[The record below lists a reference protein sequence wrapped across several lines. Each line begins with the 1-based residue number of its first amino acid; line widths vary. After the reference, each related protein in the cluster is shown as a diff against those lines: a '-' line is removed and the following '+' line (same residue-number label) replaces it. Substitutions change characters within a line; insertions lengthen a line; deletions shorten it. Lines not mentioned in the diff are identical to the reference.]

1 MRRSPDRADDPFEEL
16 FLHAYPNPDRV
27 DCPGQE
33 VLRGL
38 ATHVLPISHPAR
50 LHLTKCSPCFR
61 EFLEYQT
68 EWKRKR
74 RSRRVGLAVAACL
87 VLALSSFWVYRY
99 FQPGYNTSLVAK
111 RNLPTSVNLDNIPNV
126 LNYQGISAKRGVDS
140 QPGTPMSEQT
150 ISRSRHELSI
160 VLPPGREAGTYVV
173 EIFSKTKP
181 SQPLARYT
189 GKASIDAEGVTTL
202 RTHVDFA
209 TFAAGTYTVSW
220 HVAGSE
226 FSQSGTFELR

>member
-1 MRRSPDRADDPFEEL
+1 MRRGPDREDDPFEEL
-16 FLHAYPNPDRV
+16 FLHGYPNPDRV

-38 ATHVLPISHPAR
+38 ATKALPISHPAQ

-74 RSRRVGLAVAACL
+74 RYTRDVLAVAACL
-87 VLALSSFWVYRY
+87 VITLSSFWAYRY
-99 FQPGYNTSLVAK
+99 FQQGDHVSLVAK
-111 RNLPTSVNLDNIPNV
+111 RNSHSSVNLDGIPNV
-126 LNYQGISAKRGVDS
+126 LNYQGISAKRGVGT
-140 QPGTPMSEQT
+140 QPTTQTSEQT

-173 EIFSKTKP
+173 EIFPQADLSK
-181 SQPLARYT
+181 PLARYT

-202 RTHVDFA
+202 RTHVLWLGMWLVLNSANPERLSYADRL
-209 TFAAGTYTVSW
+209 
-220 HVAGSE
+220 
-226 FSQSGTFELR
+226 Q